1 MRMPERPDPHL
12 PDPDRKP
19 LKSEA
24 RMGGMV
30 AMAVLV
36 FLVLFTLAFV
46 WMAG

>member
-1 MRMPERPDPHL
+1 MI

-19 LKSEA
+19 QKSEA

-36 FLVLFTLAFV
+36 FLTLFTLAFV
-46 WMAG
+46 WLG